1 VLDAGQQAA
10 KLTAQ
15 LLAFSRKQMR
25 SPTRLN
31 LNDVVRDTERM
42 LRRVISAEIDLVC
55 HLAPTLGAVEADRN
69 QLQQVL
75 MNLALNAR
83 DAMPSGGRLTMET
96 ESVDLKEPLAGH
108 GTTAAPG
115 SYIVLAVIDTGEG
128 MDEATRQQIFDPFF
142 TTKEQGKG
150 TGLGLS
156 MVYGTIRQGGGIVR
170 VDSEAGV
177 GTTFRIYLPRA
188 SGIAS
193 SEEVAQAPPSLSGC
207 ETILVVEDQPEVRG
221 FACKVLRSYGYRV
234 LEAADANEALRL
246 SAVFVEPI
254 DVLLTDLVMPGMDG
268 VQLSKEFLSL
278 RPEVK
283 VIFASG
289 YADSVMH
296 RHGVLD
302 SGAPLIPKPYRP
314 AELAAKIREIMG
326 S

>member
-1 VLDAGQQAA
+1 
-10 KLTAQ
+10 
-15 LLAFSRKQMR
+15 
-25 SPTRLN
+25 
-31 LNDVVRDTERM
+31 
-42 LRRVISAEIDLVC
+42 
-55 HLAPTLGAVEADRN
+55 
-69 QLQQVL
+69 
-75 MNLALNAR
+75 
-83 DAMPSGGRLTMET
+83 
-96 ESVDLKEPLAGH
+96 
-108 GTTAAPG
+108 
-115 SYIVLAVIDTGEG
+115 

-156 MVYGTIRQGGGIVR
+156 MVYGTVRQGGGIIR

-221 FACKVLRSYGYRV
+221 FACKVLQSYGYRV

-246 SAVFVEPI
+246 SAVFLEPI

-289 YADSVMH
+289 YADSVML